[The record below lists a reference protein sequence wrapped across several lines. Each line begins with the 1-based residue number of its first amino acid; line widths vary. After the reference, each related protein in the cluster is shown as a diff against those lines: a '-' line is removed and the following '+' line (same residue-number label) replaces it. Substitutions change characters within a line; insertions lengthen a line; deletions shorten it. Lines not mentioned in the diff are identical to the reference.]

1 MTAPLKPLDR
11 VGMMMYTSEVRE
23 LLNSLQYRINVM
35 RQSSDKWLHHDQLA
49 TKQAGALPEDF
60 DYQAFSAAVNETVH
74 AQTAIFDLFEAFF
87 AAWGRLSLLVH
98 PVRAKDNKDEMV
110 V

>member
-1 MTAPLKPLDR
+1 
-11 VGMMMYTSEVRE
+11 
-23 LLNSLQYRINVM
+23 M

-74 AQTAIFDLFEAFF
+74 AQTAIFDLSRRSS
-87 AAWGRLSLLVH
+87 RLGGGSRCSCIRSV
-98 PVRAKDNKDEMV
+98 PSITKTKWWCDG
-110 V
+110 